1 MPMEFKLHVDEFVRD
16 LIATREDI
24 RQNTHNTMDQIK
36 DNWVQEARDITPVKT
51 RVLREEIHG
60 TVEGIGMDSKIL
72 VTGNA
77 TNSSKGY
84 RSFNYGYWLHEVA
97 PSSTNLSTPG
107 SVLKFL
113 DQSARENEV
122 KWMGWLEDDVRQAA
136 RRRGF

>member
-1 MPMEFKLHVDEFVRD
+1 MPRD
-16 LIATREDI
+16 LELDLTGLMRALRGFEDEAQ
-24 RQNTHNTMDQIK
+24 RSLHGTMDEIK

-60 TVEGIGMDSKIL
+60 TVEGSGLDSKIL

-77 TNSSKGY
+77 TNNSKGY

-107 SVLKFL
+107 TVLKFL
-113 DQSARENEV
+113 DQSAQENEA
-122 KWMGWLEDDVRQAA
+122 KWMQWLEEDIRQAA